1 MKMRYFVLFLLLA
14 SMLCTLVFAS
24 KDRMLVFDEAD
35 ILTDAEE
42 SEVNA
47 ALNRALERTGMDIMV
62 VTERGA
68 YANEN
73 MARTEFFQRGLNEDG
88 VILLV
93 TFAGSDRNYFLY
105 ANGKAW
111 EIMDDRAFDK
121 VEGATLPHMRED
133 RFEEAFVAYGQAC
146 AKVITSHGKL
156 PAAGIALCVLIGAIL
171 SFLIPMN
178 ILKGQLKTVRSQPA
192 AASYIKKNSMDLTAS
207 RDTFL
212 TRHVS
217 RVAKPQNNSSGGGS
231 RSGGGGGGRG
241 GSF

>member
-1 MKMRYFVLFLLLA
+1 MKMRQLILFLLLV
-14 SMLCTLVFAS
+14 SLLCTVAFAAE
-24 KDRMLVFDEAD
+24 DRMLVFDEAD

-42 SEVNA
+42 ARVNA
-47 ALNRALERTGMDIMV
+47 TLNKALAETGMDIMV
-62 VTERGA
+62 VTESGA

-121 VEGATLPHMRED
+121 VEGATLPHMRES
-133 RFEEAFVAYGQAC
+133 RFEEAFIAYGESC
-146 AKVITSHGKL
+146 TKVITSHGKL
-156 PAAGIALCVLIGAIL
+156 PAAGIVLCILIGGLL

-192 AASYIKKNSMDLTAS
+192 AASYIKKNSMNLTVS